1 MTKIR
6 ETKFLT
12 VLEMEVGRQVS
23 NHEGRHRVQPL
34 RLPDA
39 SVNHGEA
46 FVGGRGAM
54 DVAVGVS
61 GGERFTSYLQSRRQL
76 KTDVEKNITVLRRE

>member
-1 MTKIR
+1 M
-6 ETKFLT
+6 
-12 VLEMEVGRQVS
+12 S

-61 GGERFTSYLQSRRQL
+61 RGERFTSYLQSRCK
-76 KTDVEKNITVLRRE
+76 KTDVEKIITVLRRE